1 MATNSAVG
9 TIAASSAPKTR
20 SFTLEQ
26 QQQRWGWIFLSPWI
40 IGFFAFTFFPI
51 VASLVFSFTDF
62 NLSKS
67 EEIHFIGLTN
77 WQRLFTDP
85 SVSQSLS
92 VTLVFM
98 LMAVPI
104 SVLLPL
110 VLATLLNSKYLVG
123 KRIFRTLFYMTYMVP
138 TISAIFVWMSF
149 LNGQTGWLN
158 RVLAIF
164 GIQGPG
170 WLGDKSYVF
179 PGLILMGI
187 WGAGNAMLT
196 MLAGLQGVPTDL
208 YEAARVD
215 GAGPFKVWRSITI
228 PMISPVILYN
238 LVLSVIGLLQYFVVP
253 YVVGDAGQG
262 RPDNMTL
269 FTNVYLYK
277 TAFTLQDMGYGATL
291 AWLILIIAM
300 VITGAIFFSAR
311 FWVYYSGE

>member
-1 MATNSAVG
+1 MATNTAG
-9 TIAASSAPKTR
+9 TIAASSAPQTR
-20 SFTLEQ
+20 RFTLEQ
-26 QQQRWGWIFLSPWI
+26 QQRRWGWIFLSPWI

-67 EEIHFIGLTN
+67 DEIHFIGLTN
-77 WQRLFTDP
+77 WQRLTTDP
-85 SVSQSLS
+85 SVGQALS

-98 LMAVPI
+98 LLAVPVSI
-104 SVLLPL
+104 GLPL
-110 VLATLLNSKYLVG
+110 LLATLLNSKYLVG

-138 TISAIFVWMSF
+138 AISAVFVWMAF

-158 RVLAIF
+158 RILAIF

-170 WLGDKSYVF
+170 WLQDKTYIF
-179 PGLILMGI
+179 PGLILIGI
-187 WGAGNAMLT
+187 WGVGNAMLT

-215 GAGPFKVWRSITI
+215 GAGGFKIWRSITI

-269 FTNVYLYK
+269 FANVYLYK

-291 AWLILIIAM
+291 AWLILLIALG
-300 VITGAIFFSAR
+300 ITGAIFFSSR
-311 FWVYYSGE
+311 FWVYYGGE

>member
-1 MATNSAVG
+1 MATNTAG
-9 TIAASSAPKTR
+9 TIAASSAPQTR
-20 SFTLEQ
+20 RFTLEQ
-26 QQQRWGWIFLSPWI
+26 QQRRWGWIFLSPWI
-40 IGFFAFTFFPI
+40 FGFFAFTFFPI

-67 EEIHFIGLTN
+67 DEIHFIGLTN
-77 WQRLFTDP
+77 WQRLTTDP
-85 SVSQSLS
+85 SVGQALS

-98 LMAVPI
+98 LLAVPVSI
-104 SVLLPL
+104 ALPL
-110 VLATLLNSKYLVG
+110 LLATLLNSKYLVG

-138 TISAIFVWMSF
+138 AISAVFVWMAF

-158 RVLAIF
+158 RILSIF

-170 WLGDKSYVF
+170 WLQDKTYIF
-179 PGLILMGI
+179 PGLILIGI
-187 WGAGNAMLT
+187 WGVGNAMLT

-215 GAGPFKVWRSITI
+215 GAGPFKVWRSITL

-269 FTNVYLYK
+269 FANVYLYK

-291 AWLILIIAM
+291 AWLILLIALG
-300 VITGAIFFSAR
+300 ITGAIFFSSR
-311 FWVYYSGE
+311 FWVYYGGE

>member
-9 TIAASSAPKTR
+9 TIAASSAPKT
-20 SFTLEQ
+20 STLSLEQ
-26 QQQRWGWIFLSPWI
+26 QQRRWGWIFLSPWI